1 MTTKSIATT
10 VSAGVAEKFRA
21 LVKSNNL
28 TNSKVFS
35 NYIEEMLEDCM
46 EITDHICTIGYVFSN
61 LNDRYAHLI
70 EEDLMYQGFNVS
82 CISGTVDADMFN
94 TFFMSKLT
102 ASLSIIGY
110 SGSFSIRH
118 ILRLFIFKF
127 LDEYKLDTLS
137 VEVPPGTVYENPYD
151 VCISR
156 LSVFN

>member
-35 NYIEEMLEDCM
+35 NYIEEMLEN
-46 EITDHICTIGYVFSN
+46 GFSRLCSDSFLGFAFTN
-61 LNDRYAHLI
+61 LNDRYKALV
-70 EEDLMYQGFNVS
+70 EEDLLYHGFNVS
-82 CISGTVDADMFN
+82 CISGTVDADMF
-94 TFFMSKLT
+94 TSFMDKLIQ
-102 ASLSIIGY
+102 SLNCVGY
-110 SGSFSIRH
+110 MDTFSIRH

-127 LDEYKLDTLS
+127 LEEYKLSTTS
-137 VEVPPGTVYENPYD
+137 VEVPSDVFYEYPYD